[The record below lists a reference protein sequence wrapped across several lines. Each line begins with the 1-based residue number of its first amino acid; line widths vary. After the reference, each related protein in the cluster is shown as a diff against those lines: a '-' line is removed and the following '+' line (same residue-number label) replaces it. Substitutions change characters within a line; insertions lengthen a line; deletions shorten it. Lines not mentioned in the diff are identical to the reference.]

1 MKRREELSM
10 RQELS
15 KLFDLSNPE
24 NRDFARVVWLAL
36 LNTLE
41 LLAGYE
47 LQVDDKSLENWLKS
61 NQALEEDSVAG
72 YMNHLKMLDV
82 FYIAMMTKLFWPNM
96 EQAGAPMAE
105 KYAVPNLDR
114 RVSLPIAVVQAV
126 ARKMGIAFIPTRQK
140 DFEIKRPLQPDKLA
154 KSGEV
159 IAVLSDF
166 LGAGAGHVIGIT
178 AEGKR
183 NKKDA
188 LLLDFKS
195 GLARLMIANP
205 RQIVLPVAIQYLDN
219 PKRVKVTVGE
229 PFTLLELL
237 PELQN
242 QLTEDGKVDSAKL
255 FAELHPDIPTQEA
268 ALVELLN
275 HYLRGITLALL
286 TKDSSEPESVQ

>member
-36 LNTLE
+36 LNILE

-82 FYIAMMTKLFWPNM
+82 FYIAVMTKLFWPNM

-126 ARKMGIAFIPTRQK
+126 ARKLGIAFVPTKQK
-140 DFEIKRPLQPDKLA
+140 DFEIKHPLQPDKLA

-183 NKKDA
+183 NKTDA

-195 GLARLMIANP
+195 GLARLMIADP
-205 RQIVLPVAIQYLDN
+205 RQIVLPVAIQYLEN
-219 PKRVKVTVGE
+219 PKQVKVTVGE
-229 PFTLLELL
+229 SFSLVDLL
-237 PELQN
+237 PNVNEHLDSEGHIVMSELFPR
-242 QLTEDGKVDSAKL
+242 LSVDNAAKL
-255 FAELHPDIPTQEA
+255 LQEF
-268 ALVELLN
+268 VTTN
-275 HYLRGITLALL
+275 CRQKTLALL
-286 TKDSSEPESVQ
+286 TKDSSEPAAVQ